1 MKSTRRLVGAAIAT
15 AAATLFLAGMP
26 AGAAEEGTAV
36 KVKCYGANQCKGK
49 SECKT
54 SLSECKGKNN
64 CKGKGFA
71 MMTEQDCVDTLG
83 RR

>member
-1 MKSTRRLVGAAIAT
+1 MKSTRRLVGAAVAT

-26 AGAAEEGTAV
+26 ASAAEEGV
-36 KVKCYGANQCKGK
+36 KVKRFGANECKGK

-54 SLSECKGKNN
+54 SMSDKGQNA
-64 CKGKGFA
+64 CKGKGFV
-71 MMTEQDCVDTLG
+71 MMTEKDCIDRLG